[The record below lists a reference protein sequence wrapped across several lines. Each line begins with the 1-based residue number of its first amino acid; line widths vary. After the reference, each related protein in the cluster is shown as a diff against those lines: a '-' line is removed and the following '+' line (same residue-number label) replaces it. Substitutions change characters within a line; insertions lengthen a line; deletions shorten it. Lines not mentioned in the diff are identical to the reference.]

1 MKIPES
7 DVMRA
12 LIVEDEPAICEL
24 CRRVLA
30 GEGFEVDIAVNG
42 RLAQDLIGKN
52 QYGFYL
58 LDIRM
63 PVMTG
68 KDLYQWLEEKHPQLI
83 SRVIFTTGSVLSG
96 DTQIFMEQT
105 GRPCLPKPFT
115 AAELRTIVRETLEKI
130 EQ

>member
-1 MKIPES
+1 VKIPES

-24 CRRVLA
+24 CRRVLS

-52 QYGFYL
+52 QYGFCL

-96 DTQIFMEQT
+96 DTQLFMEQT
-105 GRPCLPKPFT
+105 GRPRLPKPFT
-115 AAELRTIVRETLEKI
+115 AAELISIVKETLKAI
-130 EQ
+130 GN